1 MKIIYIKLFTMKI
14 EHFVCGVQIR
24 VQVASTKFT
33 NL

>member
-1 MKIIYIKLFTMKI
+1 MKI